1 MPLPTMPLKRKV
13 RTDALAQMQDTGA
26 IKQAV
31 TPAPEAPKAPTLGRP
46 YRPAP
51 ITGKV
56 QGALPAAPQAP
67 QRMAF
72 GGQPA
77 APPAQAPREPGQPN
91 MGGTSLEDLIAS
103 RSRRN
108 QQYADN
114 QAQADAAG
122 GVQYSGGA
130 TDAKDANDKRVEEAY
145 ADGSGK
151 KPGVT
156 AEGQAQSAA
165 DRAQADRDALD
176 QQIRDF
182 VSGRV
187 SGANEVDTTE
197 QEALIRDLVEG
208 KTGAAL
214 VDARARGGR
223 AGFGASGAQMAIE
236 GDIRKQAGQA
246 ASGDILD
253 LRRTEQQRA
262 FDNATQAIQTESGM
276 RSAASDDALR
286 RMFLESLQAE
296 SGLETQDQAE
306 KEADFVDRRDSGLG
320 AGVPMPGQANAD
332 GSVTN
337 TATGKSYSTSTMEEA
352 LSSNWVY
359 GGASFTAGGKTY
371 KVYTDAQGKKHAVE
385 AA

>member
-1 MPLPTMPLKRKV
+1 MLPTMPLKRKV

-72 GGQPA
+72 GGQPQ
-77 APPAQAPREPGQPN
+77 PQAPMAPRTDVLAGLAGGLEDAKPTAPRVTGGDIYGNAPSVDKIDPN
-91 MGGTSLEDLIAS
+91 TDRGPVTGAVRGGDPISTTVGGTKPPPL
-103 RSRRN
+103 
-108 QQYADN
+108 
-114 QAQADAAG
+114 
-122 GVQYSGGA
+122 
-130 TDAKDANDKRVEEAY
+130 TPEE
-145 ADGSGK
+145 
-151 KPGVT
+151 
-156 AEGQAQSAA
+156 Q
-165 DRAQADRDALD
+165 AQADRDNLD

-187 SGANEVDTTE
+187 SGANDVDTTE

-286 RMFLESLQAE
+286 RMYLEALQAE
-296 SGLETQDQAE
+296 ADLEDGAGGS
-306 KEADFVDRRDSGLG
+306 AGDAINGGVDAALG
-320 AGVPMPGQANAD
+320 AVGAETDKPSTANAGGNKAPSIENGMD
-332 GSVTN
+332 PANAIPVTSPPSG
-337 TATGKSYSTSTMEEA
+337 ATQTSTPGVWYSA
-352 LSSNWVY
+352 TTRKY
-359 GGASFTAGGKTY
+359 Y
-371 KVYTDAQGKKHAVE
+371 KVNA
-385 AA
+385 